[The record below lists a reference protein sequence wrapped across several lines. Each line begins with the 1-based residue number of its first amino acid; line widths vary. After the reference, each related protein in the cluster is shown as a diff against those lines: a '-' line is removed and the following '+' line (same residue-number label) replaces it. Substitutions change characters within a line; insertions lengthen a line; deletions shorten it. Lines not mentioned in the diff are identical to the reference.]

1 MVMVVLPCQ
10 IESQDPFLCRHKHR
24 TIMFVR
30 PSWNPFHIRL
40 PPPVIVLCAR
50 VHFFI
55 FHEIIDVRLSFYR
68 QTQAWFVGRLLHN
81 NICIPLNI
89 RNLYI
94 YSSDQS
100 SMSLIQLT
108 IFHTAFRLSKT
119 LSFVPSPVNYA
130 KITSTCTPYEP
141 NLAFRLL
148 TKSSVKHLH

>member
-68 QTQAWFVGRLLHN
+68 QTQA
-81 NICIPLNI
+81 
-89 RNLYI
+89 
-94 YSSDQS
+94 
-100 SMSLIQLT
+100 
-108 IFHTAFRLSKT
+108 
-119 LSFVPSPVNYA
+119 
-130 KITSTCTPYEP
+130 
-141 NLAFRLL
+141 
-148 TKSSVKHLH
+148 